1 MTLRTRATL
10 ALSGSLGAAVVFPAV
25 ASAHAVAGKSYEFQ
39 LPVWLYAVS
48 GGLVVLLSVPM
59 AVAGAE
65 RGSWTSD
72 RSWTP
77 GATAALAARIARV
90 VLGVAIVIAVVGGL
104 FGDIRFYANPAT
116 VLFWID
122 LWVGVAVVAALIGN
136 VWDAVSPVNAL
147 GRMLEQQ
154 LARDGI
160 TPRPYPARLGM
171 WPAIVQLLALA
182 WLELCWTGGSNPQY
196 LAAIIVA
203 YLVVQ
208 LGAMALFGAEV
219 WLERG
224 ELFTALARVLSR
236 FAPAEMWCR
245 TAEPCQALRCR
256 DGERRGCPSC
266 FIDADADQRGVRLRS
281 YGSGVHREPPL
292 AAAGGAF
299 VLAMLATVVFDG
311 FSRTTRYIDL
321 TDRIAPYGSWLGAHS
336 STLRTLSMVV
346 VVTLFVTLFVA
357 VCALV
362 GQLEGGGTAAAVS
375 RYAPTLIPIAAV
387 YFVAHYLVY
396 AVVYAQLTPQV
407 LADPFASGWLHYRI
421 FTSVPGW
428 LVWWIQAGVIVVGH
442 VVAVFEAQRVARRA
456 PAGRRLHAALMHS
469 PITALMV
476 LYTMAGLW
484 VLAQALEG

>member
-1 MTLRTRATL
+1 MTLRGRIAL
-10 ALSGSLGAAVVFPAV
+10 ALSGSLGASVLFPAV

-65 RGSWTSD
+65 RASWTSG

-90 VLGVAIVIAVVGGL
+90 VLGVAIVVAVVGGL
-104 FGDIRFYANPAT
+104 FGDTRFYANPAT

-122 LWVGVAVVAALIGN
+122 LWVGVAVVAALVGN

-160 TPRPYPARLGM
+160 TPRPYPAWLGM

-224 ELFTALARVLSR
+224 ELSTALARVLGR

-256 DGERRGCPSC
+256 DGERRGCRPASSTPMRTSAAC
-266 FIDADADQRGVRLRS
+266 GCAPTARASTVSRRWRRRRVRPGDAGHGRLRRLLPHHPLHRPDRPDRAVRQLAGRALLHAADALDSGRGDAVRDPVRGRLRA
-281 YGSGVHREPPL
+281 GRP
-292 AAAGGAF
+292 AGG
-299 VLAMLATVVFDG
+299 
-311 FSRTTRYIDL
+311 RR
-321 TDRIAPYGSWLGAHS
+321 
-336 STLRTLSMVV
+336 
-346 VVTLFVTLFVA
+346 
-357 VCALV
+357 
-362 GQLEGGGTAAAVS
+362 TAAAVS

-407 LADPFASGWLHYRI
+407 VADPFASGWLHYRI

>member
-1 MTLRTRATL
+1 MD
-10 ALSGSLGAAVVFPAV
+10 
-25 ASAHAVAGKSYEFQ
+25 AG
-39 LPVWLYAVS
+39 
-48 GGLVVLLSVPM
+48 
-59 AVAGAE
+59 
-65 RGSWTSD
+65 RH
-72 RSWTP
+72 
-77 GATAALAARIARV
+77 AALAARIARV
-90 VLGVAIVIAVVGGL
+90 VLGVAIVVAVVGGL
-104 FGDIRFYANPAT
+104 FGDTRFYANPAT

-122 LWVGVAVVAALIGN
+122 LWVGVAVVAALVGN

-160 TPRPYPARLGM
+160 TPRPYPAWLGM

-266 FIDADADQRGVRLRS
+266 FIDADGISAACGCAPTARASTVSRRWRRRAARS
-281 YGSGVHREPPL
+281 SWS
-292 AAAGGAF
+292 
-299 VLAMLATVVFDG
+299 MLATVVFDG

-321 TDRIAPYGSWLGAHS
+321 TDRIAPYGSWLARALLHAADA
-336 STLRTLSMVV
+336 LDVV
-346 VVTLFVTLFVA
+346 VVTLFVTLFSWPSA
-357 VCALV
+357 RWSASWRAAGL
-362 GQLEGGGTAAAVS
+362 AAAVS
-375 RYAPTLIPIAAV
+375 RYAPTPDPDRRGLLRRPLLGLRRGLRPADAAGRRPTRSR
-387 YFVAHYLVY
+387 A
-396 AVVYAQLTPQV
+396 AGCTT
-407 LADPFASGWLHYRI
+407 RI

-476 LYTMAGLW
+476 LYTMAGR
-484 VLAQALEG
+484 VLAQALQA